1 MTTPP
6 RDALEVP
13 ARAGWLYS
21 LTVGALTVCSAVFG
35 IFLASC
41 GGILIAML
49 QTVLML
55 GFYML
60 VVPKILMCV
69 LAGVL
74 GVALAV
80 RLLSAIPW
88 MSERIGLLAFLM
100 PVIGMVL
107 GWIYGWQMESR
118 SACVLKT

>member
-1 MTTPP
+1 MSPPP
-6 RDALEVP
+6 RLAPAVP
-13 ARAGWLYS
+13 ARAGWLYA
-21 LTVGALTVCSAVFG
+21 LTTGALTVCSAVFG
-35 IFLASC
+35 TFLASC
-41 GGILIAML
+41 GGILMAML

-74 GVALAV
+74 GAALAV
-80 RLLSAIPW
+80 RLLSANRW
-88 MSERIGLLAFLM
+88 MSERISLLAFLM
-100 PVIGMVL
+100 PVIGMLL

-118 SACVLKT
+118 SACMLKT

>member
-1 MTTPP
+1 MSTPTRHSP
-6 RDALEVP
+6 GVP

-21 LTVGALTVCSAVFG
+21 LTTGALTVCSAVFG
-35 IFLASC
+35 FFLASC

-60 VVPKILMCV
+60 VLPKLLMGV

-74 GVALAV
+74 AATLTV
-80 RLLSAIPW
+80 RLLSANPW

-100 PVIGMVL
+100 PAIGMVSGWIL
-107 GWIYGWQMESR
+107 GWQIALPN
-118 SACVLKT
+118 ACLLKT